1 MTALWRKASILKST
15 ASAICLQPI
24 LSLPTSTSDSKE
36 AFIVAS
42 FSGTAPHTVV
52 VTTKGN
58 VVCNCS
64 GFWSS
69 KICSHSLPVADKEQ
83 CLTEFS
89 EKFCKNSVKAINV
102 STLPNTGINTDVSQ
116 KKGQH
121 NKTRRCTSQGENPSH
136 EEFPQ
141 VLDLSKMKLYA
152 EVWENDNPFNVV
164 FIFGKISKCASCG
177 LSFAKSN
184 RPVPHDIV
192 FRHSER

>member
-1 MTALWRKASILKST
+1 MKST
-15 ASAICLQPI
+15 ASAICLQPT
-24 LSLPTSTSDSKE
+24 LSLSTSTSDSKE
-36 AFIVAS
+36 AFIGAS

-83 CLTEFS
+83 CLTEFL

-102 STLPNTGINTDVSQ
+102 STLANTGINRDVSL

-121 NKTRRCTSQGENPSH
+121 NKIRRRTSQGENPSH

-141 VLDLSKMKLYA
+141 VLDLSKMKLYT
-152 EVWENDNPFNVV
+152 EVWQNDNPL
-164 FIFGKISKCASCG
+164 KCCI
-177 LSFAKSN
+177 N
-184 RPVPHDIV
+184 
-192 FRHSER
+192 FR

>member
-1 MTALWRKASILKST
+1 MHISNSWFIACLFTGRAQCQAGDELTISPERSGLQSKLTELFMTALWRKASILKST

-24 LSLPTSTSDSKE
+24 LSLSTSTSDSKE

-42 FSGTAPHTVV
+42 FSGTAPHTVA

-102 STLPNTGINTDVSQ
+102 STLPNTGINTDVS
-116 KKGQH
+116 
-121 NKTRRCTSQGENPSH
+121 
-136 EEFPQ
+136 
-141 VLDLSKMKLYA
+141 
-152 EVWENDNPFNVV
+152 
-164 FIFGKISKCASCG
+164 
-177 LSFAKSN
+177 
-184 RPVPHDIV
+184 
-192 FRHSER
+192 